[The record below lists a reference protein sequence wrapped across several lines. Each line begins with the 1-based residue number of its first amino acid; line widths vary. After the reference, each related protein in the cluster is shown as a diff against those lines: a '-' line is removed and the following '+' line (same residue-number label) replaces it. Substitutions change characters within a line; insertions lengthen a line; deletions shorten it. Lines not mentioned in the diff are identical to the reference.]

1 MRVNEDAL
9 PFSQIY
15 RRESMKALNVVRA
28 PGTRCCG
35 PETAPA
41 LGPDEVEA
49 LTSDL
54 EILAHPIRLTLL
66 ALLAAS
72 PDPVCVC
79 DLEASVPVKQPTV
92 SHHLKLLRAAGL
104 VESEKRG
111 LWAYYHVRR
120 DEVVRL
126 RRRIAA
132 GLGRV
137 SGGGDE

>member
-1 MRVNEDAL
+1 MDTT
-9 PFSQIY
+9 
-15 RRESMKALNVVRA
+15 LNSVRP

-35 PETAPA
+35 AGPSPLDTAA
-41 LGPDEVEA
+41 VEA

-54 EILAHPIRLTLL
+54 EILAHPVRLALL
-66 ALLAAS
+66 AQLAAS

-79 DLEASVPVKQPTV
+79 DLEAGVPVKQPTV

-104 VESEKRG
+104 VASEKRG

-120 DEVVRL
+120 DELARL

>member
-1 MRVNEDAL
+1 MDITL
-9 PFSQIY
+9 PLL
-15 RRESMKALNVVRA
+15 RT

-35 PETAPA
+35 PDVAPILDA
-41 LGPDEVEA
+41 DEVDD

-54 EILAHPIRLTLL
+54 DVLAHPIRLRLL
-66 ALLAAS
+66 AQLAAS
-72 PDPVCVC
+72 PEPVCVC

-104 VESEKRG
+104 VASEKRG
-111 LWAYYHVRR
+111 LWSYYHVRR
-120 DEVVRL
+120 DELARL

-132 GLGRV
+132 GLGRI